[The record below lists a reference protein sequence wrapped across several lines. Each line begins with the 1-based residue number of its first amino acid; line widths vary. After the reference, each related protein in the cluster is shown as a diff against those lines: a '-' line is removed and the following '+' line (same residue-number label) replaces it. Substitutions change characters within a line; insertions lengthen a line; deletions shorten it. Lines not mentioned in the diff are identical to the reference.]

1 MSNPINYIHKYPH
14 RSKRILG
21 ISYKQFLQLVQQAT
35 LRQSQERQRIEQ
47 TKTRINA
54 PGGGRKPNLSTESEI
69 GLCLFYLRHLP
80 TFDILGLQF
89 GISKTSANDI
99 FHYWLRILR
108 EILPASLLEQVK
120 NQTSDLEVVQEL
132 LTEFELLVDST
143 EQHRE
148 RPGEYQEQKNF
159 FSGKKKKHTFKNQ
172 FVILPQARDIVDVI
186 VGLPGPVS
194 DINLLREQQKKFDSA
209 QKFKGDKAYI
219 GEKNVTT
226 PHKKPRKRE
235 LSEIQKQENQIFS
248 RIRIIIEHLI
258 RRVKV
263 FQVAAQRF
271 RLRPQTYQQVI
282 LTVCGLVRLRIGAL
296 ILPA

>member
-1 MSNPINYIHKYPH
+1 
-14 RSKRILG
+14 
-21 ISYKQFLQLVQQAT
+21 VQQAT

-47 TKTRINA
+47 TKMRINA
-54 PGGGRKPNLSTESEI
+54 SGGGRKPILSTESEI

-80 TFDILGLQF
+80 TFEVLGLQF

-99 FHYWLRILR
+99 FHYWLRIWR
-108 EILPASLLEQVK
+108 EILPASLLEQGK
-120 NQTSDLEVVQEL
+120 NQGSNYQIVQEL

-143 EQHRE
+143 EQNRQ
-148 RPGEYQEQKNF
+148 RPREYQEQKKF

-172 FVILPQARDIVDVI
+172 FIILPEAQDIVDVI
-186 VGLPGPVS
+186 VGLPGPAS

-209 QKFKGDKAYI
+209 QKFKGDKAYV

-235 LSEIQKQENQIFS
+235 LSAIQKQENTAFS
-248 RIRIIIEHLI
+248 SSRIIIEHLI

-282 LTVCGLVRLRIGAL
+282 LTVCGLVRLRIRAL

>member
-14 RSKRILG
+14 RSKRILV

-47 TKTRINA
+47 TKMRINA
-54 PGGGRKPNLSTESEI
+54 SGGGRKPILSTESEI

-80 TFDILGLQF
+80 TFEVLGLQF

-120 NQTSDLEVVQEL
+120 NQVSDYEMVQKL

-143 EQHRE
+143 EQHRQ
-148 RPGEYQEQKNF
+148 RPGEYQEQKKF

-172 FVILPQARDIVDVI
+172 FIIFPEAQDIVDVI
-186 VGLPGPVS
+186 VGSCGPAS
-194 DINLLREQQKKFDSA
+194 DINLRSSST
-209 QKFKGDKAYI
+209 
-219 GEKNVTT
+219 EKICSCS
-226 PHKKPRKRE
+226 K
-235 LSEIQKQENQIFS
+235 I
-248 RIRIIIEHLI
+248 
-258 RRVKV
+258 
-263 FQVAAQRF
+263 
-271 RLRPQTYQQVI
+271 
-282 LTVCGLVRLRIGAL
+282 
-296 ILPA
+296 